1 MDKAQELQLRKMLS
15 QGGLSPQQELAA
27 RRAISGSISGDEAFN
42 TMYLQSLRPSKSF
55 DEMIADATIGGAGVE
70 EAEFDTETGIKN
82 NRLRRQLAGAE
93 TEKEEENVLGRYGF
107 REGDYVRD
115 RRGNL
120 AITPKGALL
129 LGIETD
135 KPIMIDESGFSLSD
149 LQDFVGVAGEEIVG
163 GIGGAIAGQAAIPIP
178 VLGAMIGAFA
188 GAGGGKLLEEGVET
202 LRGTQEET
210 LGEVAK
216 DAAIEGAIAA
226 AGEGIFG
233 VVGKSFGL
241 ITGRGR
247 AGSKLAPQTQEE
259 VATAIESGYKPS
271 LSAMGANSLV
281 ARQQAM
287 SEKALGT
294 SARLRQNHEKIMS
307 DLAKLR
313 AYGADG
319 GVDIDATAAILTN
332 AVEAGDNALLQAEK
346 TASNNLIKH
355 MDNIAVQIGKAAK
368 KDEALNADIQ
378 GAFVGAY
385 KAFDDKVKEKFAN
398 LENLT
403 NSAVGDTALFNTRA
417 LKADAQLELDRLV
430 AAGSGNL
437 GKSRDAVR
445 ELMQLPDDA
454 SFTQVYKAR
463 KTLNDTWMGNYG
475 SDSVKLMKDKFLNK
489 LDDFISPT
497 SVNNAMRRKAAGD
510 LTAEQKKLFRDVSNE
525 IPKLR
530 SFFKQGMD
538 SFEKVSSA
546 ASIKSLQNA
555 VKGGKELNP
564 KGAYGRFIQNDNPKL
579 LQDAKK
585 VLEENLGKDAF
596 NTLRE
601 RAASEWLRK
610 TMRESGSTLDSTK
623 KFSGSK
629 FKQKLDDLGGTAD
642 ELFGSRIS
650 EVRRLADQMDTLS
663 LTRIDQNVIDDFLTA
678 GGDEAGINLLRN
690 IKDTMK
696 EKAQFDSAAMA
707 RKLRAGSLMPDEAAD
722 LLASPSVKGND
733 ITKLSKFFKD
743 KPEELAELQSYYMQ
757 NLIGDFEHSF
767 MTDKKAFK
775 QLSERL
781 LRAEKSGKL
790 RALFPEA
797 EAEAIALF
805 GRNMKVLGAS
815 AEGGD
820 LVAAN
825 IAANPL
831 ENLGT
836 LARLSVVGQF
846 LSTGPFYTS
855 FAARYGKEAA
865 KEKTKAGKM
874 QVFLRVLNDTTKSF
888 AKQQAVRSTVG
899 GFQDASKL
907 TRDFKEQLESK
918 QKTSSLA
925 PAPVSRTTMPV
936 PNVNPVEI
944 SEVPDFSNIRQRAK
958 ENPAVAATLLGGLGN
973 AGLL

>member
-1 MDKAQELQLRKMLS
+1 MPEIQLEIRPGEFIPFEIKGEKPTYPEMLQAERLIKKMESSVSPLS
-15 QGGLSPQQELAA
+15 I
-27 RRAISGSISGDEAFN
+27 RDE
-42 TMYLQSLRPSKSF
+42 TPIDR
-55 DEMIADATIGGAGVE
+55 
-70 EAEFDTETGIKN
+70 ETGIKN

-107 REGDYVRD
+107 REGDYMRD
-115 RRGNL
+115 DRGDL

-135 KPIMIDESGFSLSD
+135 KPIMIDESGFTLSD
-149 LQDFVGVAGEEIVG
+149 LQDFVGAAGEEIVG
-163 GIGGAIAGQAAIPIP
+163 GIGGAIAGQATIPIP
-178 VLGAMIGAFA
+178 ILGAAIGAGL
-188 GAGGGKLLEEGVET
+188 GAGGGKLFEEGVET

-226 AGEGIFG
+226 AGEGVFG
-233 VVGKSFGL
+233 AIGKSFGFAV
-241 ITGRGR
+241 GRGR

-307 DLAKLR
+307 DLSKLR

-346 TASNNLIKH
+346 FASNNLIKH
-355 MDNIAVQIGKAAK
+355 MDDIAVQIGKAAK
-368 KDEALNADIQ
+368 KDDALNADIQ

-403 NSAVGDTALFNTRA
+403 NSAVGDTALFNTRG
-417 LKADAQLELDRLV
+417 LKADAKLELDRLV

-475 SDSVKLMKDKFLNK
+475 SDSVELMKDKFLSK

-497 SVNNAMRRKAAGD
+497 SVSNAMRRKAAVD
-510 LTAEQKKLFRDVSNE
+510 LTDEQKKLFKNVSNE

-546 ASIKSLQNA
+546 ASLKSLNAA

-564 KGAYGRFIQNDNPKL
+564 SQAFKNLIRQDNPKL
-579 LQDAKK
+579 L
-585 VLEENLGKDAF
+585 KDARAVLGEKVYEP
-596 NTLRE
+596 LRE
-601 RAASEWLRK
+601 RAAAEWLRK
-610 TMRESGSTLDSTK
+610 AMRESGSTLDSTK

-629 FKQKLDDLGGTAD
+629 LKEKIDTLGGTAD

-663 LTRIDQNVIDDFLTA
+663 LTRIDQSVIDDFLEA
-678 GGDEAGINLLRN
+678 GGDETGVNLLRN
-690 IKDTMK
+690 IKDTMQ

-781 LRAEKSGKL
+781 LRSEKSGKL

-797 EAEAIALF
+797 EADSIALF
-805 GRNMKVLGAS
+805 GQNMKVLGAS

-836 LARLSVVGQF
+836 LARLGLVGKF

-874 QVFLRVLNDTTKSF
+874 QVFLRVLNDTSKSF
-888 AKQQAVRSTVG
+888 AKQQGMRVAVGNVG
-899 GFQDASKL
+899 SMKEGASNIA
-907 TRDFKEQLESK
+907 RDLENRRV
-918 QKTSSLA
+918 SSI
-925 PAPVSRTTMPV
+925 PAPVSRTTMSV
-936 PNVNPVEI
+936 PNVAPVEI
-944 SEVPDFSNIRQRAK
+944 SDVPDFSNIRQRAK

>member
-1 MDKAQELQLRKMLS
+1 MAEIQVEVRPGEFVPFEIKGEKPNYIEMKQIEKLVRDVERTDRK
-15 QGGLSPQQELAA
+15 GP
-27 RRAISGSISGDEAFN
+27 SIEVASE
-42 TMYLQSLRPSKSF
+42 
-55 DEMIADATIGGAGVE
+55 
-70 EAEFDTETGIKN
+70 EFDTETGIKN

-93 TEKEEENVLGRYGF
+93 TAKEEENVLGRYGF
-107 REGDYVRD
+107 REGDYMRD
-115 RRGNL
+115 DRGNL

-129 LGIETD
+129 LGIETE
-135 KPIMIDESGFSLSD
+135 KPIMIDESGFTLSD
-149 LQDFVGVAGEEIVG
+149 LQDFVGAAGEEIVG

-178 VLGAMIGAFA
+178 ILGAAIGAGL
-188 GAGGGKLLEEGVET
+188 GAGGGKLFEEGVET
-202 LRGTQEET
+202 LRGTQEES
-210 LGEVAK
+210 LLDVGK
-216 DAAIEGAIAA
+216 AAGTEALIAA
-226 AGEGIFG
+226 AGEGVFG
-233 VVGKSFGL
+233 AIGKSFGFAV
-241 ITGRGR
+241 GRGR
-247 AGSKLAPQTQEE
+247 AGSKLAPETQKE
-259 VATAIESGYKPS
+259 VAEAIQSNYKPS
-271 LSAMGANSLV
+271 LSAMGANSIV
-281 ARQQAM
+281 SRQQAM

-294 SARLRQNHEKIMS
+294 SVRLRENHEQIMK

-332 AVEAGDNALLQAEK
+332 AVETGDNALLQAEK
-346 TASNNLIKH
+346 FASNNLIKH
-355 MDNIAVQIGKAAK
+355 MDDIAVQIGKAAK
-368 KDEALNADIQ
+368 KDDALNADIQ

-403 NSAVGDTALFNTRA
+403 NSAVGDTALFNTRG
-417 LKADAQLELDRLV
+417 LKADAKLELDRLV

-437 GKSRDAVR
+437 GKSRLAVD
-445 ELMQLPDDA
+445 ELMKLPDDA

-463 KTLNDTWMGNYG
+463 KALNDTWMGNYG
-475 SDSVKLMKDKFLNK
+475 SDSVELMKDKFLNK

-497 SVNNAMRRKAAGD
+497 SVNNAMRRKAASD
-510 LTAEQKKLFRDVSNE
+510 LTDEQKKLFKDVSNE

-546 ASIKSLQNA
+546 ASLKSLNAA

-564 KGAYGRFIQNDNPKL
+564 SQAFKNLIRQDNPKL
-579 LQDAKK
+579 L
-585 VLEENLGKDAF
+585 KDARAVLGEKVYEP
-596 NTLRE
+596 LRE
-601 RAASEWLRK
+601 RAAAEWLRK
-610 TMRESGSTLDSTK
+610 AMRESGSTLDSTK

-629 FKQKLDDLGGTAD
+629 LKEKIDTLGGTAD

-663 LTRIDQNVIDDFLTA
+663 LTRIDQSVIDDFLEA
-678 GGDEAGINLLRN
+678 GGDETGVNLLRN
-690 IKDTMK
+690 IKDAMQ

-797 EAEAIALF
+797 EADSIALF

-836 LARLSVVGQF
+836 LFRLGMVGRV

-888 AKQQAVRSTVG
+888 AKQQGMRGAVGTVG
-899 GFQDASKL
+899 SMKEGASNIA
-907 TRDFKEQLESK
+907 RDLENRRV
-918 QKTSSLA
+918 SSV

-936 PNVNPVEI
+936 PDVAPVEI
-944 SEVPDFSNIRQRAK
+944 SDVPDFSNIRQRAK

>member
-1 MDKAQELQLRKMLS
+1 
-15 QGGLSPQQELAA
+15 
-27 RRAISGSISGDEAFN
+27 
-42 TMYLQSLRPSKSF
+42 
-55 DEMIADATIGGAGVE
+55 
-70 EAEFDTETGIKN
+70 
-82 NRLRRQLAGAE
+82 
-93 TEKEEENVLGRYGF
+93 
-107 REGDYVRD
+107 
-115 RRGNL
+115 
-120 AITPKGALL
+120 
-129 LGIETD
+129 
-135 KPIMIDESGFSLSD
+135 MIDESGFTLSD
-149 LQDFVGVAGEEIVG
+149 LQDFVGAAGEEIVG

-178 VLGAMIGAFA
+178 ILGAAIGAGL
-188 GAGGGKLLEEGVET
+188 GAGGGKLVEEGVET
-202 LRGTQEET
+202 LRGTQEES
-210 LGEVAK
+210 LLDVGK
-216 DAAIEGAIAA
+216 AAGTEALIAA
-226 AGEGIFG
+226 AGEGVFG
-233 VVGKSFGL
+233 AIGKSFGFAV
-241 ITGRGR
+241 GRGR

-259 VATAIESGYKPS
+259 VATAIKSGYKPS

-332 AVEAGDNALLQAEK
+332 AVAAGDNALLQAEK

-355 MDNIAVQIGKAAK
+355 MDDIAVQIGKAAK
-368 KDEALNADIQ
+368 KDDALNADIQ

-417 LKADAQLELDRLV
+417 LKSDAQLELDRLV

-510 LTAEQKKLFRDVSNE
+510 LTAEQKKLFKDVSNE

-546 ASIKSLQNA
+546 ASIKSLQNS
-555 VKGGKELNP
+555 VKGGVELNP

-610 TMRESGSTLDSTK
+610 TMRESGSTLDATR

-663 LTRIDQNVIDDFLTA
+663 LTRVNQSVIDDFVEE
-678 GGDEAGINLLRN
+678 GGDEAGVNLLRN
-690 IKDTMK
+690 VKDIMK

-707 RKLRAGSLMPDEAAD
+707 RKIRAGSLMPDEAAD

-790 RALFPEA
+790 GALFPKA
-797 EAEAIALF
+797 EADSIALF
-805 GRNMKVLGAS
+805 GQNMKVLGAS

-836 LARLSVVGQF
+836 IARLGLIGQF

-874 QVFLRVLNDTTKSF
+874 QVFLRVLNDTSKSF
-888 AKQQAVRSTVG
+888 AKQQGMRVAVGTVG
-899 GFQDASKL
+899 SMKEGASNIA
-907 TRDFKEQLESK
+907 RDLENRRV
-918 QKTSSLA
+918 SSV

-936 PNVNPVEI
+936 PDVAPVEI
-944 SEVPDFSNIRQRAK
+944 SDVPDFSNIRQRAK

>member
-27 RRAISGSISGDEAFN
+27 RRAIAGSISGDEAFKS
-42 TMYLQSLRPSKSF
+42 MYLKSLRPSKSF
-55 DEMIADATIGGAGVE
+55 DEMIADATIGGGEAE
-70 EAEFDTETGIKN
+70 EAKFNTKTGIKN
-82 NRLRRQLAGAE
+82 NRLRRQLAGSE
-93 TEKEEENVLGRYGF
+93 TEKEEENVLARYGF

-115 RRGNL
+115 KRGNL

-149 LQDFVGVAGEEIVG
+149 LQDFVGAAGEEIVG

-178 VLGAMIGAFA
+178 ILGAAIGAGL

-210 LGEVAK
+210 LGEVGR
-216 DAAIEGAIAA
+216 AAATEAAIAA

-233 VVGKSFGL
+233 AVGKSFGL

-259 VATAIESGYKPS
+259 VAIAIQSGYKPS
-271 LSAMGANSLV
+271 LSAMGANSIV

-294 SARLRQNHEKIMS
+294 SARLRQNHEKIML

-332 AVEAGDNALLQAEK
+332 AVEAGDNALLKAEK
-346 TASNNLIKH
+346 IASNNLIKH
-355 MDNIAVQIGKAAK
+355 MDDIAVQIGKAAK
-368 KDEALNADIQ
+368 KDELLNADLQ

-385 KAFDDKVKEKFAN
+385 KAFNDKVKEKFAN

-403 NSAVGDTALFNTRA
+403 NSAVGDTALFNTRG

-430 AAGSGNL
+430 AARSGNL
-437 GKSRDAVR
+437 GKSREAVD
-445 ELMQLPDDA
+445 ELMKLPDDA

-463 KTLNDTWMGNYG
+463 KNLNDTWMGNYG
-475 SDSVKLMKDKFLNK
+475 SDSVKIMKDKFLNK
-489 LDDFISPT
+489 LDDFISPK
-497 SVNNAMRRKAAGD
+497 SVSNAMRRKAAVN
-510 LTAEQKKLFRDVSNE
+510 LTAADKKLFKDVAAE

-538 SFEKVSSA
+538 SFEKVSDA
-546 ASIKSLQNA
+546 ASIKSLQSA
-555 VKGGKELNP
+555 VKAGKELNP
-564 KGAYGRFIQNDNPKL
+564 KGALGRFIQNDNPKL

-585 VLEENLGKDAF
+585 VLEENLGKDSF

-610 TMRESGSTLDSTK
+610 TMRESGSTLDATK

-642 ELFGSRIS
+642 ELFGPKIT
-650 EVRRLADQMDTLS
+650 EVRKLADQMNTLS
-663 LTRIDQNVIDDFLTA
+663 LTRIDQSLIDDFLRE
-678 GGDEAGINLLRN
+678 GGDEAGVSLLRN
-690 IKDTMK
+690 IKDAMQ
-696 EKAQFDSAAMA
+696 EKAQFDSAAIA

-781 LRAEKSGKL
+781 LKAEKSGKL

-797 EAEAIALF
+797 EADAIALF
-805 GRNMKVLGAS
+805 GQNMKVLGAS

-836 LARLSVVGQF
+836 LARLGLIGQF

-855 FAARYGKEAA
+855 FAARYGKEAL

-874 QVFLRVLNDTTKSF
+874 QVFLRVLNDTSKSF

-899 GFQDASKL
+899 GFQDASEL
-907 TRDFKEQLESK
+907 TREFKNQLESK
-918 QKTSSLA
+918 PTKS
-925 PAPVSRTTMPV
+925 APVQPRATRTNIQV
-936 PNVNPVEI
+936 PNIDPVQTP
-944 SEVPDFSNIRQRAK
+944 SVPEVSDIRQRAR

>member
-27 RRAISGSISGDEAFN
+27 RRAISGSISGDDALK

-93 TEKEEENVLGRYGF
+93 TEKEEENVLARYGF

-178 VLGAMIGAFA
+178 ILGAAIGAGL

-210 LGEVAK
+210 LGEVGK
-216 DAAIEGAIAA
+216 AAATEAAIAA

-233 VVGKSFGL
+233 AVGKSFGL

-247 AGSKLAPQTQEE
+247 AGSKLAPQTQQE
-259 VATAIESGYKPS
+259 VAEAIEAGYKPS

-307 DLAKLR
+307 DLGKLR

-332 AVEAGDNALLQAEK
+332 AVETGDTALLQAEK
-346 TASNNLIKH
+346 FASNNLIKH
-355 MDNIAVQIGKAAK
+355 MDDIAVQIGKAAK
-368 KDEALNADIQ
+368 KDELLNADIQ

-403 NSAVGDTALFNTRA
+403 NSAVGDTALFNTRG

-437 GKSRDAVR
+437 GKSRMAVD
-445 ELMQLPDDA
+445 ELMKLPDDA

-463 KTLNDTWMGNYG
+463 KALNDTWMGNYG
-475 SDSVKLMKDKFLNK
+475 SDSVELMKDKFLNK
-489 LDDFISPT
+489 LDDFISPK
-497 SVNNAMRRKAAGD
+497 SVSNAMRRKAAVN
-510 LTAEQKKLFRDVSNE
+510 LTAADKKLFKDVAAE

-546 ASIKSLQNA
+546 ASLKSLNAA

-564 KGAYGRFIQNDNPKL
+564 SQAFKNLIRQDNPKL
-579 LQDAKK
+579 L
-585 VLEENLGKDAF
+585 KDAREVLGEKVYEP
-596 NTLRE
+596 LRE
-601 RAASEWLRK
+601 RAAAEWLRK
-610 TMRESGSTLDSTK
+610 AMRESGSTLDATK

-629 FKQKLDDLGGTAD
+629 LKEKIDALGGTAD

-650 EVRRLADQMDTLS
+650 EVRRLADQMDALS
-663 LTRIDQNVIDDFLTA
+663 LTRIDQSVIDDFLAA
-678 GGDEAGINLLRN
+678 GGDETGVNLLRN
-690 IKDTMK
+690 IKDAMQ

-733 ITKLSKFFKD
+733 ITKLSKFFKN

-797 EAEAIALF
+797 EADAIALF

-874 QVFLRVLNDTTKSF
+874 QVFLNVLNDTASSF
-888 AKQQAVRSTVG
+888 AKQQSVRSTVG
-899 GFQDASKL
+899 GFQDASEL
-907 TRDFKEQLESK
+907 TREFKNQLESK
-918 QKTSSLA
+918 PTTSTPVPPSISRTNIQV
-925 PAPVSRTTMPV
+925 PDVAPVQTPS
-936 PNVNPVEI
+936 I
-944 SEVPDFSNIRQRAK
+944 SDVSSIRQRAK
-958 ENPAVAATLLGGLGN
+958 ENPAVAATLLGGLGS